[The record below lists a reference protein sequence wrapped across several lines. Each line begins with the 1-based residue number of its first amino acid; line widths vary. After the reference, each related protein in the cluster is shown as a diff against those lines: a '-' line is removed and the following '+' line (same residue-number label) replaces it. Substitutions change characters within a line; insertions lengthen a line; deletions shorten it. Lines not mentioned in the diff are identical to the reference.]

1 MVQGLQLGQVPRFH
15 PSTSAPKQWGAD
27 RGLRSLLGP
36 MNMEKDMGF
45 ENMIYIYMI
54 YIYMIYYI
62 YIRYTMIVF
71 QMPRQTEFLLN
82 MGLENRTDI
91 KLQKLLKMTNI

>member
-1 MVQGLQLGQVPRFH
+1 
-15 PSTSAPKQWGAD
+15 
-27 RGLRSLLGP
+27 
-36 MNMEKDMGF
+36 
-45 ENMIYIYMI
+45 
-54 YIYMIYYI
+54 MIYYI

-91 KLQKLLKMTNI
+91 ELQKLLKMTNI